1 MAERINIAEMRR
13 QIREEREALEEIVAS
28 LSSEELQTPGLDG
41 NWTVQDVLGH
51 IIWWEQR
58 VGQLVSDALGWDQE
72 GPLVPRFEEGVPT
85 DNAQQWVD
93 TINERV
99 YAYFKAL
106 PLDEVRQ
113 QFAES
118 SDAVASLMGQLTED
132 DLRDTSALSQRLP
145 RPARSIIADNT
156 YEHYREHRLA
166 IEEWLSRQEL

>member
-1 MAERINIAEMRR
+1 MAERITIAEMRR
-13 QIREEREALEEIVAS
+13 QIREEREALERLVAG
-28 LSSEELQTPGLDG
+28 LSPDELHTPGLDG
-41 NWTVQDVLGH
+41 NWTVKDVLGH

-58 VGQLVSDALGWDQE
+58 VGQLVSDALGWEQE
-72 GPLVPRFEEGVPT
+72 GPLVPHFEEGVAT

-99 YAYFKAL
+99 YTYFKSL

-118 SDAVASLMGQLTED
+118 SGAVAALMGQLTEE
-132 DLRDTSALSQRLP
+132 DLRDDSALSQRLP

-166 IEEWLSRQEL
+166 IEKWLSRQAL